1 MFCCLFLYSIAANAT
16 IHTAAMVPSAAPAFC
31 PFVNPPCDS
40 FDSSFALALLFL
52 EPTVLGG
59 GGDGDGNGGDTSA
72 DGDGDG
78 DGDDSGE
85 GGDCGGAGGEMVG
98 AESGEGET
106 VGVGESGDGGGESGT
121 WASTG
126 PGLGA
131 CGCTTERSDERA
143 MIASMWSL
151 AIGFVDLQM
160 K

>member
-40 FDSSFALALLFL
+40 FDSSFAFALLFL

-59 GGDGDGNGGDTSA
+59 GGDGNGGDTSA

-85 GGDCGGAGGEMVG
+85 GGDCGGAGGEKVG

-106 VGVGESGDGGGESGT
+106 VGVGESGGGECGT
-121 WASTG
+121 WATTG

-131 CGCTTERSDERA
+131 CG
-143 MIASMWSL
+143 
-151 AIGFVDLQM
+151 
-160 K
+160 